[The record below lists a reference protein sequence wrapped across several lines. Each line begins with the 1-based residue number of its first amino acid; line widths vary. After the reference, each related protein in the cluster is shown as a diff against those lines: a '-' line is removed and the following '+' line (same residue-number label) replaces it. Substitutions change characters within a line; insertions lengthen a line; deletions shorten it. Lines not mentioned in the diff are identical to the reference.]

1 MKNDETKK
9 GYPASPQD
17 SQQNN
22 QFENVPSDAIIPYE
36 GILPKNR
43 VFGRIEGHLEHN
55 QIVGWN
61 VLLYSAYLDLLKDPN
76 QYKFS
81 ISIRD
86 FCDLAKLDYK
96 NYYSHL
102 FYKPGEKQKSLET
115 LLKELKQA
123 NYRAEW
129 KKNGEV
135 YAVLDAS
142 LLAEFK
148 IDKETGMIYF
158 ALPPFFH
165 DNLLVSGD
173 FYLLYLP
180 VLGEL
185 KGSSYAPILYEQI
198 LQRRKFG
205 EWRVR
210 VDVLRLILGV
220 ENNEYKYSWK
230 FHEKV
235 LYPAIKI
242 INEVAEIDLKVSKL
256 KQGRNI
262 IGYRFTWDPNAF
274 EKIYK
279 KYHVPKLEIKE
290 ETPDDPDENIVEV
303 DELEEK
309 PVNIVNTDNKPK
321 VIPQSEQEEQQAAS
335 QELLN
340 KSSQIDEILN
350 LFPESAR
357 KHAKS
362 AVSKWLSMY
371 AFEDV
376 RDAVKITF
384 GKKKIEN
391 PFGCIE
397 SILENAPESLAL
409 ERARIEEERM
419 KKEREEQ
426 KIVRQKQEERK
437 GKEEEKEFW
446 EQKAKEEIARMSE
459 EEKQAIAKEL
469 EKLAK
474 LLNSSVEELLV
485 SRIASILRQRNNQE
499 EVKNE

>member
-1 MKNDETKK
+1 VENGETKK
-9 GYPASPQD
+9 GYPVSPQD
-17 SQQNN
+17 SQQEN
-22 QFENVPSDAIIPYE
+22 QFENVPSGTIIPHE

-43 VFGRIEGHLEHN
+43 MFGRIEGRLEHN

-61 VLLYSAYLDLLKDPN
+61 VLLYSAYLDLLKNPN

-81 ISIRD
+81 ISIKD

-102 FYKPGEKQKSLET
+102 FYKEGEKQKSLET

-135 YAVLDAS
+135 YAVLDVS

-148 IDKETGMIYF
+148 MDKETGMIYF

-185 KGSSYAPILYEQI
+185 KGSSYAPTLYEQI

-210 VDVLRLILGV
+210 VDILRLILGV
-220 ENNEYKYSWK
+220 GNNEYKYSWD
-230 FHEKV
+230 FHKRV

-242 INEVAEIDLKVSKL
+242 INEITEINLKVSKL
-256 KQGRNI
+256 KQGQSI
-262 IGYRFTWDPNAF
+262 VGYHFTWDPGAF

-279 KYHVPKLEIKE
+279 KYHIPKPEIRE
-290 ETPDDPDENIVEV
+290 ETPDDNIV

-309 PVNIVNTDNKPK
+309 PVNVVNTDNKPK
-321 VIPQSEQEEQQAAS
+321 VISQPEQEGRATS

-376 RDAVKITF
+376 RDAVKISIN
-384 GKKKIEN
+384 KKKVEN
-391 PFGCIE
+391 LFGYIE
-397 SILENAPESLAL
+397 SILEGAPASLAF
-409 ERARIEEERM
+409 ERARIEEE
-419 KKEREEQ
+419 EQ
-426 KIVRQKQEERK
+426 KKKAIEERK
-437 GKEEEKEFW
+437 IEEQQREQKEQEEKEKEIGFW
-446 EQKAKEEIARMSE
+446 EQKAREIIASMSE
-459 EEKQAIAKEL
+459 DEKKKILDGIPISPETISHNREALLIRVVAN
-469 EKLAK
+469 KLRREQK
-474 LLNSSVEELLV
+474 LKSNL
-485 SRIASILRQRNNQE
+485 
-499 EVKNE
+499 K